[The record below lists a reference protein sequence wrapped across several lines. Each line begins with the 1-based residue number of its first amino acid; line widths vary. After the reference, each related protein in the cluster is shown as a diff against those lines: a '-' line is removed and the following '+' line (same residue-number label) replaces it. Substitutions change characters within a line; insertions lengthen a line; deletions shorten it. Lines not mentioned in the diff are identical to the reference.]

1 MRTAPLSL
9 LLVATFACAGSD
21 GLFSERV
28 DTADGRVIVIAEA
41 QLEPRSIGS
50 YSIRMYSGRNPKFPY
65 DDFLTGVIHPRDG
78 MIIAA
83 RLSDVGGDEI
93 EELIV
98 TMQSAGSGG
107 YLAAD
112 AFALNQ
118 DTITRIAHVEGLATQ
133 ADVATALRAVTPEAI
148 TR

>member
-1 MRTAPLSL
+1 MKTAPISL
-9 LLVATFACAGSD
+9 LLVATLAAAGSD
-21 GLFSERV
+21 GRFSERV

-41 QLEPRSIGS
+41 QFEPRSIGS
-50 YSIRMYSGRNPKFPY
+50 YSIRMYSGRNPNFPY
-65 DDFLTGVIHPRDG
+65 DDFLAGVINRRDG
-78 MIIAA
+78 MLVAA
-83 RLSDVGGDEI
+83 RLLDVGGDEI

-112 AFALNQ
+112 AFALSQ

-133 ADVATALRAVTPEAI
+133 ADVATALRAVTPDAI